1 MGTWGNGNF
10 DNDGAMDF
18 LIRLTSQDTLQPV
31 EKAFDAILAVEGYM
45 DVDYG
50 EEVISAA
57 EVVAVLKGQ
66 PSDTAPESLL
76 TWYQSHP
83 LTIDDALT
91 AKAIE
96 AVEKAANSDLSEFR
110 ELREEGEPLHGWY
123 ENILNLLE
131 RLRA

>member
-18 LIRLTSQDTLQPV
+18 LIRLISQDTLQSV
-31 EKAFDAILAVEGYM
+31 EKAFDAILAVEGYI

-76 TWYQSHP
+76 IWHQSHH
-83 LTIDDALT
+83 LTVDDALT
-91 AKAIE
+91 VKAIE
-96 AVEKAANSDLSEFR
+96 AVKKAADSDLSEFR
-110 ELREEGEPLHGWY
+110 GLREEGYGLPGWY
-123 ENILNLLE
+123 ENIVNLLE
-131 RLRA
+131 RLRL